1 IFEMPPV
8 GMLALRDHL
17 ARQGHAVGW
26 FNLASRMLRD
36 PGFDVTDFLSRLD
49 SPIFGLD
56 LHWLAHAHGS
66 LAVASLIREIHPRAE
81 ILLGGH
87 SASYFAD
94 ELVARPEVDLVQPGY
109 NTLGAVTQ
117 LLRAGRAPSDRAA
130 VPGLVW
136 QHDGAPRRNPP
147 PAQPPDYDV
156 PVDWGRVF
164 GGDARR
170 TPYHITIPQA
180 GCRYGCR
187 WCGGSAAASRRLFG
201 LRGEAL
207 KPGPVL
213 REELSCLSLTG
224 EPGRRR
230 AHTAT
235 LIDFFHEEDGPLE
248 AALAGMSRSGI
259 GAVHYSIRRLPD
271 VERARRMIAGRRVVM
286 ELSPDSHDPEI
297 ARRGGRGAYTMEE
310 MEHWIGA
317 LEAHVRSVEVYFM
330 IGLPGQ
336 TERSVD
342 ETVDYCETLLA
353 RFPSG
358 RVVPFLC
365 PMLPFLDPGSDI
377 FEDPERWGYSLHHRT
392 LEDHRAALLAPSW
405 RGRLNYET
413 DAMDRSTLVR
423 VSYRAVERLTR
434 IKVERGVLPAVLGE
448 RLAGL
453 IGETRDLM
461 NEIEVVEALAS
472 GPQREERWRRCRQK
486 IGAYNSRHATAV
498 RSQQR
503 PADLGFARDQWFD
516 TDLEI
521 DGILGDH

>member
-1 IFEMPPV
+1 
-8 GMLALRDHL
+8 
-17 ARQGHAVGW
+17 
-26 FNLASRMLRD
+26 
-36 PGFDVTDFLSRLD
+36 
-49 SPIFGLD
+49 
-56 LHWLAHAHGS
+56 
-66 LAVASLIREIHPRAE
+66 
-81 ILLGGH
+81 
-87 SASYFAD
+87 
-94 ELVARPEVDLVQPGY
+94 
-109 NTLGAVTQ
+109 
-117 LLRAGRAPSDRAA
+117 
-130 VPGLVW
+130 
-136 QHDGAPRRNPP
+136 
-147 PAQPPDYDV
+147 
-156 PVDWGRVF
+156 
-164 GGDARR
+164 
-170 TPYHITIPQA
+170 
-180 GCRYGCR
+180 
-187 WCGGSAAASRRLFG
+187 
-201 LRGEAL
+201 
-207 KPGPVL
+207 
-213 REELSCLSLTG
+213 
-224 EPGRRR
+224 
-230 AHTAT
+230 
-235 LIDFFHEEDGPLE
+235 
-248 AALAGMSRSGI
+248 
-259 GAVHYSIRRLPD
+259 
-271 VERARRMIAGRRVVM
+271 
-286 ELSPDSHDPEI
+286 
-297 ARRGGRGAYTMEE
+297 MEE